1 MAAAAAAAAEAEAE
15 AGEAAGECEAAAVA
29 AEAAGEVPGAEGA
42 QPVKEGEGDRGHSDP
57 SAERAGVKRAGPEA
71 SNAHRFSLRV
81 RRRYSFTPVRR
92 CVLYIY

>member
-1 MAAAAAAAAEAEAE
+1 MAAAAAAEAEAE

-57 SAERAGVKRAGPEA
+57 SAERAGMKRAGPER
-71 SNAHRFSLRV
+71 AHRFSLLVFSRTKLLRRV
-81 RRRYSFTPVRR
+81 LLCSVY
-92 CVLYIY
+92 LYKQ